1 MGILD
6 KFYVPRMS
14 LPVYFASARGLLM
27 RRHSLAIIAAV
38 STIALTQ
45 IALAADLPRK
55 APAYAP
61 PPPPPVYNWTG
72 FYLGANIG
80 GGWGSRDVDY
90 SPNDAAAVGLFSP
103 ATPSLFPAYDGNQGG
118 APPPTSLH
126 SSGLLGGLQLGYNWQ
141 FHRNWLIGVEAD
153 FNWSDMDDSASSGG
167 VAIQGAVG
175 IPFTNT
181 VDERI
186 KWFGTVRARLG
197 YLPTDNLLAYVTGG
211 FAYGKV
217 EHSGSYV
224 NNDTTFSLF
233 GVSSDFFSFSCAPGR
248 TCFAGSSSHTATGW
262 TVGGGLEYALWRN
275 VTVKAE
281 YIYVSLD
288 RDSVT
293 ETALVVDD
301 PQSDK
306 PASFNANFSR
316 TNINVV
322 RVGLNY
328 RF

>member
-1 MGILD
+1 MKHRLRVAI
-6 KFYVPRMS
+6 VT
-14 LPVYFASARGLLM
+14 VSA
-27 RRHSLAIIAAV
+27 
-38 STIALTQ
+38 IALTQ
-45 IALAADLPRK
+45 IASAADLPRK

-61 PPPPPVYNWTG
+61 APPVYNWTG
-72 FYLGANIG
+72 FYIGANIG

-90 SPNDAAAVGLFSP
+90 SPNDGAAFGLFSP
-103 ATPSLFPAYDGNQGG
+103 ATLSLFPAYDGNQAG

-141 FHRNWLIGVEAD
+141 FHRNWLIGVETD

-181 VDERI
+181 VDERV

-197 YLPTDNLLAYVTGG
+197 YLPTDSLLVYVTGG

-217 EHSGSYV
+217 EHSGSYG
-224 NNDTTFSLF
+224 NNDTTFSMF
-233 GVSSDFFSFSCAPGR
+233 GVSSDFFSFSCLPGR
-248 TCFAGSSSHTATGW
+248 TCFAGSSSYTATGW

-288 RDSVT
+288 SDSVT